1 MQVDAR
7 GQDLHL
13 DPEYRVSST
22 FEASQLTYI
31 AKIIPKGK
39 CHIFFSY
46 KKKKKKKKKEKEK
59 KKKKK
64 KKEKKKKK
72 KKKE

>member
-59 KKKKK
+59 NRADGHQRKISCS
-64 KKEKKKKK
+64 
-72 KKKE
+72 